1 MAYKIRIKHNC
12 PGKILPLTLV
22 YNDSSREFPEIP
34 INMTNEFQ
42 TVSLESW
49 ELTPDEMDTSKID
62 IKEQNVPEKYAIYT
76 IKGRYFNEEPQEP

>member
-34 INMTNEFQ
+34 INMTDEFQ
-42 TVSLESW
+42 TVSLGAW
-49 ELTPDEMDTSKID
+49 GLTPDDMDTSKID
-62 IKEQNVPEKYAIYT
+62 IKEQEVPEKYAIYT
-76 IKGRYFNEEPQEP
+76 IRGRDFRPES